1 MRRAVAEEMAL
12 ALMMAKHDRLGCASA
27 VRVLPIEVLQAIA
40 EAATTFHVAANR
52 ALLPDFTSIAQAVRK
67 VPDGSTILVHD
78 GDYIE
83 ISPIVITSRIALVSA
98 SHVAAA
104 AAERHAGSLR
114 RGGRRMG
121 RAGVCWVRSGPKDGA
136 AQLGVAHYPTEGA

>member
-1 MRRAVAEEMAL
+1 MAQMRRAVAEEMAL
-12 ALMMAKHDRLGCASA
+12 ALMMAKHDRLGRASA

-104 AAERHAGSLR
+104 AADPASLLQQAGRTVEALPLQKNFQAR
-114 RGGRRMG
+114 P
-121 RAGVCWVRSGPKDGA
+121 SGC
-136 AQLGVAHYPTEGA
+136 